1 MGLLSEI
8 SNAMVVRA
16 TRILLLIFALAAV
29 GLTSCN
35 NLSQVDDPLPPLL
48 ATEGW
53 PPAPRPEPTP
63 GGMLELPTPEPS
75 ALADEAYAILK
86 ALTMDHSPRER
97 GTEREA
103 VAALYLQQNLSALGY
118 DSWLQEFDSP
128 HIIWADL
135 RLTSNEGE
143 ALMDDGHAHLH
154 PGPLSHTS
162 DSATGLLTLVE
173 GESQGNVPTRGMEG
187 RVALISTGANKLSDQ
202 VKRVTDA
209 GAVGA
214 VVLTA
219 EDYLFGELPYGFPTI
234 PVVSVYSG
242 GSHGPALLK
251 LIEQQEV
258 TAAMTVEAEQFSSQ
272 NVVANMR
279 GGADNNG
286 VVILGAHYDTVE
298 DTQGAS
304 DNGSG
309 VAALLT
315 VARHIAERDYPFDVR
330 IVLFGAEEMGLIGSE
345 HFVENMSRQ
354 EIESTIAM
362 LNFDALGSGS
372 TLHAI
377 GDYGLAS
384 KALETGRE
392 MGAPIS
398 LKGGGRASS
407 DHAPF
412 EQVGIPTLFLSS
424 SDISLINS
432 PEDTI
437 EYINPDLIGYAA
449 EIGIAILDS
458 LVMEVR
464 E

>member
-1 MGLLSEI
+1 MRLLSDI
-8 SNAMVVRA
+8 RNAMVVRA
-16 TRILLLIFALAAV
+16 LLLAFLFAATVITA
-29 GLTSCN
+29 CN
-35 NLSQVDDPLPPLL
+35 DPSPVADPSSPPPV
-48 ATEGW
+48 TKEW
-53 PPAPRPEPTP
+53 PPAPRPQPTP
-63 GGMLELPTPEPS
+63 GGMLVLPTPEPS
-75 ALADEAYAILK
+75 ALADEAYAVLK
-86 ALTMDHSPRER
+86 ALTTDHSPRKR

-103 VAALYLQQNLSALGY
+103 VAALYLQQNLSAFGY
-118 DSWLQEFDSP
+118 DSWLQEFYSP
-128 HIIWADL
+128 QIIWADL
-135 RLTSNEGE
+135 RLTSNKGE
-143 ALMDDGHAHLH
+143 PLMDDGHAHLH
-154 PGPLSHTS
+154 PGPVSRS
-162 DSATGLLTLVE
+162 RDSAIGLLTLVAD
-173 GESQGNVPTRGMEG
+173 ESQGDVSTKDMEG
-187 RVALISTGANKLSDQ
+187 RVALISAGADTLADQ
-202 VKRVTDA
+202 VKQVTDA

-214 VVLTA
+214 VVLTE
-219 EDYLFGELPYGFPTI
+219 EDYLFGALPFGSRTI

-251 LIEQQEV
+251 LLEQQEV
-258 TAAMTVEAEQFSSQ
+258 TAAMTVEEEQFSSQ

-279 GGADNNG
+279 GRADDG
-286 VVILGAHYDTVE
+286 RVVILGAHYDTVE

-315 VARHIAERDYPFDVR
+315 VARHVAGRDYPFDVW

-354 EIESTIAM
+354 EIDSTIAM

-372 TLHAI
+372 TLYAI
-377 GDYGLAS
+377 GDYDLAS
-384 KALETGRE
+384 KARETGRE

-398 LKGGGRASS
+398 MRGQGWASS

-412 EQVGIPTLFLSS
+412 EQVGIRTLFISS

-449 EIGIAILDS
+449 EIGIAMLDS
-458 LVMEVR
+458 LAMEA
-464 E
+464 EK

>member
-1 MGLLSEI
+1 
-8 SNAMVVRA
+8 MVVRS
-16 TRILLLIFALAAV
+16 LLLAFVFAAAV
-29 GLTSCN
+29 LTACN
-35 NLSQVDDPLPPLL
+35 DPSPVADPSSPPI
-48 ATEGW
+48 ATEEW
-53 PPAPRPEPTP
+53 PPAPRPKPTP
-63 GGMLELPTPEPS
+63 GGMLALPTPEPS

-86 ALTMDHSPRER
+86 ALTTDHSPRKR

-103 VAALYLQQNLSALGY
+103 VAALYLQQNLSRLGY

-128 HIIWADL
+128 HSIWADL
-135 RLTSNEGE
+135 RLTSNQGE
-143 ALMDDGHAHLH
+143 ALMDGGHAHLH
-154 PGPLSHTS
+154 PGPLSYTR
-162 DSATGLLTLVE
+162 DSATGLLTLVAD
-173 GESQGNVPTRGMEG
+173 ESQGSVPTQSLEG
-187 RVALISTGANKLSDQ
+187 RIALISPGADTLAEQ

-219 EDYLFGELPYGFPTI
+219 EDHFFGTLPYGSITI
-234 PVVSVYSG
+234 PVISLYSG

-251 LIEQQEV
+251 LLEQQQV
-258 TAAMTVEAEQFSSQ
+258 TAAMTVEEEQFSSQ
-272 NVVANMR
+272 NVVATMR
-279 GGADNNG
+279 GRADDDR

-298 DTQGAS
+298 NSQGAS

-315 VARHIAERDYPFDVR
+315 VARHIAGRDYPFDVW

-345 HFVENMSRQ
+345 RFVENMSRQ
-354 EIESTIAM
+354 EIDSTIAM

-377 GDYGLAS
+377 GDYDLAS
-384 KALETGRE
+384 RAKETGRE
-392 MGAPIS
+392 MGAPITMR
-398 LKGGGRASS
+398 GGGRASS

-412 EQVGIPTLFLSS
+412 EEVGIRTLFISS

-449 EIGIAILDS
+449 EIGIAMLDF
-458 LVMEVR
+458 LAMEA
-464 E
+464 EK

>member
-1 MGLLSEI
+1 MGLLSDI
-8 SNAMVVRA
+8 NNATVVRA
-16 TRILLLIFALAAV
+16 TRIPLLIFVFAAAV
-29 GLTSCN
+29 LTACN
-35 NLSQVDDPLPPLL
+35 DPSQVADPSSPPI
-48 ATEGW
+48 ATEEW
-53 PPAPRPEPTP
+53 PTAPRPKPTP
-63 GGMLELPTPEPS
+63 GGMLTLPTPEPS
-75 ALADEAYAILK
+75 ALADEAYAVLK
-86 ALTMDHSPRER
+86 VLTTDLSPRER

-103 VAALYLQQNLSALGY
+103 VAALYLQQNLSELGY
-118 DSWLQEFDSP
+118 ESRLQEFDSP
-128 HIIWADL
+128 HILWADL
-135 RLTSNEGE
+135 RLTSNQGE

-154 PGPLSHTS
+154 PGPLSYTS
-162 DSATGLLTLVE
+162 DSATGLLTLVTD
-173 GESQGNVPTRGMEG
+173 ESQGNVPTQELKG
-187 RVALISTGANKLSDQ
+187 RIALISPGANTLAEQ

-214 VVLTA
+214 VVLTD
-219 EDYLFGELPYGFPTI
+219 EDHFFGALTYGSPTI
-234 PVVSVYSG
+234 PVISLYSG

-258 TAAMTVEAEQFSSQ
+258 TAAMSVEADQFSSQ

-279 GGADNNG
+279 GRADDG
-286 VVILGAHYDTVE
+286 RVVILGAHYDTVE
-298 DTQGAS
+298 NSQGAS

-315 VARHIAERDYPFDVR
+315 VARHIAARDYPFDVW

-354 EIESTIAM
+354 EIDSTIAM

-372 TLHAI
+372 TLYAI

-384 KALETGRE
+384 KAKETGIE
-392 MGAPIS
+392 MGAPITM
-398 LKGGGRASS
+398 KGRGWASS

-412 EQVGIPTLFLSS
+412 EEVGIHTLFISS

-449 EIGIAILDS
+449 EIGIAMLDS
-458 LVMEVR
+458 LAMEA
-464 E
+464 EK